1 MGLIDNVRA
10 KLDNFT
16 KDVSKLTVTT
26 LTGTINISDV
36 TVGTGGA
43 AKVDFGKIQDIIKAN
58 AADTKITVIATTEID
73 LDGDVTQFVNT
84 PPTDELLFASR
95 KELLALH
102 NESLKHS
109 AEARK
114 AAFEAIF
121 AIIKSAV

>member
-1 MGLIDNVRA
+1 MGLVDNVKT
-10 KLDNFT
+10 KLANFT

-26 LTGTINISDV
+26 VTGTIEISDV
-36 TVGTGGA
+36 TVGTGTS

-58 AADTKITVIATTEID
+58 NSNTKITVIATTEID

-84 PPTDELLFASR
+84 PPTDQLLFASR

-102 NESLKHS
+102 NESLQHS

-121 AIIKSAV
+121 TIIKSAV